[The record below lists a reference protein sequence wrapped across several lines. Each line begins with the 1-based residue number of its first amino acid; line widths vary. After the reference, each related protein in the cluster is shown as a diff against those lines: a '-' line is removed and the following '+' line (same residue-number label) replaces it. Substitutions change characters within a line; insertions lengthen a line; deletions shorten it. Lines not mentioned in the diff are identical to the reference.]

1 MADAQLSVELRAQVD
16 AYLRNMQKAG
26 KATKDTG
33 SIVDSASG
41 KIASALAGAF
51 SVSAIVGFGKAVLDA
66 TAEYQKFQAV
76 LGNTLGSSALANLKL
91 KELQEFAANT
101 PFGVNELTGA
111 FVKLA
116 NSGFKPTGNEMRK
129 LGDLAAST
137 GKSFDQLAEAI
148 IDAQTGEFERLKEF
162 GVRAKDAGDSVIF
175 TYKGVQTQVDKTSE
189 SIRNYITSLGD
200 AEGTSGAMA
209 KISETLGGKIS
220 NLGDS
225 WDQMLIVVGGN
236 TEGIFNSAIDI
247 IGTAI
252 NSITKYNKELQLASK
267 YKLGGGFTDALK
279 RFAQG
284 IATGGN
290 GVPTQLETLGLAAE
304 TASDKVSKL
313 VAETIRGAKNTGDF
327 GKAIKNLKTEA
338 DRNLKNI
345 KIPGLANAFKDIY
358 EEGFKALQDAR
369 TNFNKELNKPSSNF
383 GTSKKDKGL
392 KIKAPELELP
402 DNPQKI
408 ISDLFRKLNSINA
421 PEALKVKLPKG
432 VEIDGAT
439 TDIQLFNFD
448 PKKLAEQIKNLG
460 IQAEIEKLKE
470 KIQADLQSFFSFEN
484 INTTISSGLGSAFE
498 AVGEAFANGGNVIE
512 AFGKSIL
519 SSIGGVLI
527 QFGSLTLAAGIAATA
542 LGKALSNPLNPAS
555 AGVAIA
561 AGAALIAIGAA
572 VKGFAGGAGKG
583 KSGGNYDNV
592 GQIRGFATG
601 GYNLPG
607 GMALVGEKGPELLN
621 IPTGASIDNN
631 NRTNRI
637 LASGNRENVVIN
649 GNFEIGLEKLYFR
662 LEQTGKKMGRKV

>member
-1 MADAQLSVELRAQVD
+1 MADAVLSVELQAQINQYTRNMREAANVTQQTGSKVD
-16 AYLRNMQKAG
+16 AI
-26 KATKDTG
+26 G
-33 SIVDSASG
+33 SKITSA
-41 KIASALAGAF
+41 IAGAF

-91 KELQEFAANT
+91 KELQDFAAKT

-116 NSGFKPTGNEMRK
+116 NSGFKPTGDEMRK
-129 LGDLAAST
+129 LGDLASST

-236 TEGIFNSAIDI
+236 TEGVFNSAIDI
-247 IGTAI
+247 IGTAL
-252 NSITKYNKELQLASK
+252 NSITQYNRELQLASK
-267 YKLGGGFTDALK
+267 YKLGGGFGDALK

-290 GVPTQLETLGLAAE
+290 GIPTQLETLGLAAS
-304 TASDKVSKL
+304 TASDKVSKF

-345 KIPGLANAFKDIY
+345 KVPGLANAFKDIY

-383 GTSKKDKGL
+383 GTAKKSKAV
-392 KIKAPELELP
+392 KISVPELELP
-402 DNPQKI
+402 DNPKKI
-408 ISDLFRKLNSINA
+408 VSDLFRKLNSINA
-421 PEALKVKLPKG
+421 PEALKLKAPKG
-432 VEIDGAT
+432 LEITGEKAQLQIGDIIDTSTIDFEGDLIIEKLEKIGENARLAIMDIISIPNLVNLGADALGQSFEAMGAAIASGENVILAAGAAIQKSFAELLSALGQQFITMGAAKVAAGILATPFGSKLVADGAGLIALGAGLKLGGGIIGGAGKSNKSSGGPTPFANGGIISGPTLGLMGEYAGAKSDPEVVAPLSKLKNLLGETDAMGNAIRSRSEPNILFEHRVEIDGNKLVVL
-439 TDIQLFNFD
+439 TDRVRKQRD
-448 PKKLAEQIKNLG
+448 RIK
-460 IQAEIEKLKE
+460 
-470 KIQADLQSFFSFEN
+470 
-484 INTTISSGLGSAFE
+484 
-498 AVGEAFANGGNVIE
+498 
-512 AFGKSIL
+512 
-519 SSIGGVLI
+519 
-527 QFGSLTLAAGIAATA
+527 
-542 LGKALSNPLNPAS
+542 
-555 AGVAIA
+555 
-561 AGAALIAIGAA
+561 
-572 VKGFAGGAGKG
+572 
-583 KSGGNYDNV
+583 
-592 GQIRGFATG
+592 
-601 GYNLPG
+601 
-607 GMALVGEKGPELLN
+607 
-621 IPTGASIDNN
+621 
-631 NRTNRI
+631 
-637 LASGNRENVVIN
+637 
-649 GNFEIGLEKLYFR
+649 
-662 LEQTGKKMGRKV
+662 